1 MESTCIGTSILWR
14 VYHLGW
20 SKAIGV
26 LEVPVDQGSTLLIAA
41 RAESSQASHRK
52 TFCPI
57 DKDLYLP
64 SVALAVYLVC
74 EWGFHPCIMCAH
86 GAEK

>member
-1 MESTCIGTSILWR
+1 MESTCIGTGISWR
-14 VYHLGW
+14 VYHLVW

-26 LEVPVDQGSTLLIAA
+26 LEVLVVQGSTPLIVA
-41 RAESSQASHRK
+41 RAESSQASYKK

-64 SVALAVYLVC
+64 SVTLTVYLVC
-74 EWGFHPCIMCAH
+74 EWGFHLCIMCAH